1 MCEQDEPKV
10 PNAEKERDSYTAQF
24 AVREGRPVDEE
35 PLPAEFQ
42 GRFETQTDYE
52 WKRVYPAPEREEA
65 LREYREGNRAFR
77 EDRVLDAIDAY
88 RRCLEIEDY
97 SPAQQNLAVAYL
109 HEASAEAWQECE
121 SILKDLVARFEPLI
135 ADEEARKKA
144 GLTLDQAAS
153 VLAPAY
159 RNLAELYAQ
168 QGVGDRSRE
177 KLLEAARLTCEALAL
192 MPQNLP
198 WLLEL
203 WGIHHVLDDA
213 DEAAAAL
220 KQAAELEGF
229 DTLVAH
235 AREKYIALKVKY
247 HAG

>member
-10 PNAEKERDSYTAQF
+10 ASAEKQRDSYTAQF
-24 AVREGRPVDEE
+24 AVREGRPVEE
-35 PLPAEFQ
+35 QPLPAEFQ
-42 GRFETQTDYE
+42 SRFETQTDYE
-52 WKRVYPAPEREEA
+52 WKRVYPAPKSEQA

-88 RRCLEIEDY
+88 RRCLDIEDY
-97 SPAQQNLAVAYL
+97 APAQQNLAVAYL
-109 HEASAEAWQECE
+109 HEASAEAWRECE
-121 SILKDLVARFEPLI
+121 CILKDLIARFEPLI
-135 ADEEARKKA
+135 ADEQARTKA

-168 QGVGDRSRE
+168 QGVGERSPK
-177 KLLEAARLTCEALAL
+177 KLSEAAGLTRRALAL

-203 WGIHHVLDDA
+203 WGIQHVLGNA

-235 AREKYIALKVKY
+235 AREKYIALQVKY

>member
-10 PNAEKERDSYTAQF
+10 RSAEKVRDSYTAQF

-52 WKRVYPAPEREEA
+52 WKRIYPAPDSEEA

-97 SPAQQNLAVAYL
+97 PPAQQNLAVAYL
-109 HEASAEAWQECE
+109 HEASAEAWRDCE
-121 SILKDLVARFEPLI
+121 SILKELITRFEPLL
-135 ADEEARKKA
+135 ADEDARKKA
-144 GLTLDQAAS
+144 GLTRDQAAS

-168 QGVGDRSRE
+168 QGICERSRE
-177 KLLEAARLTCEALAL
+177 KLVEAAQLTRRALTL

-220 KQAAELEGF
+220 KRATALEGF
-229 DTLVAH
+229 DTLVGH
-235 AREKYIALKVKY
+235 AREKYVALKVKY

>member
-1 MCEQDEPKV
+1 MCEQDKPKV
-10 PNAEKERDSYTAQF
+10 PSAEKERDSYTAQF
-24 AVREGRPVDEE
+24 AVREGRPVEEE

-42 GRFETQTDYE
+42 TRFETQTDYE
-52 WKRVYPAPEREEA
+52 WKRVYPAPESGEA

-88 RRCLEIEDY
+88 RRCLDIEEY
-97 SPAQQNLAVAYL
+97 PPAQQNLAVAYL
-109 HEASAEAWQECE
+109 HEASEEAWCECE
-121 SILKDLVARFEPLI
+121 SILKELIARFEPLI
-135 ADEEARKKA
+135 ANEETRKKA

-168 QGVGDRSRE
+168 QGVAASSRD
-177 KLLEAARLTCEALAL
+177 KLCEAAQLTRKALDV
-192 MPQNLP
+192 MPGNVA

-203 WGIHHVLDDA
+203 WGIHHILDDA

-220 KQAAELEGF
+220 KEAAELEGF
-229 DTLVAH
+229 ETLIAH
-235 AREKYIALKVKY
+235 AREKYVALKVKY